1 MSNNGRGGDIK
12 SGGQGGRGGV
22 DGTRGKQ
29 ILDFKFVYA
38 KIVVVFAFFI
48 GVRNV

>member
-22 DGTRGKQ
+22 DGTRGK
-29 ILDFKFVYA
+29 
-38 KIVVVFAFFI
+38 
-48 GVRNV
+48 